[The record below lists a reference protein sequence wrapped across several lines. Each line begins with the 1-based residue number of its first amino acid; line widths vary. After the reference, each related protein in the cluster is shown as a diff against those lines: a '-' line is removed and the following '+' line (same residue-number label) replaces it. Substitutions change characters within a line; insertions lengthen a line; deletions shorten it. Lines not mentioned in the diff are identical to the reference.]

1 MRRNLLALLI
11 VLVFSAAATQAE
23 DWPQWEGPNRDSVWP
38 EEGIVDRFPDQG
50 LPIAWRAE
58 VGLGYAGP
66 AVADG
71 RIYLMDYLRE
81 SGEMTNNPGKRD
93 KLTGKERVLCL
104 DAKTGTPI
112 WKHEYAR
119 IQPFLSGRAA
129 LHTHRRRRQSLRL
142 GRGGEPVVSRCQG
155 RESDLER

>member
-1 MRRNLLALLI
+1 MRRNMLSLLV

-38 EEGIVDRFPDQG
+38 EDGIVDRFPDQG
-50 LPIAWRAE
+50 LPIVWRAE

-81 SGEMTNNPGKRD
+81 SGELTNNPGKRD

-119 IQPFLSGRAA
+119 EYNLSYPGGPRAHPPSSAAKSTPWGRKG
-129 LHTHRRRRQSLRL
+129 TC
-142 GRGGEPVVSRCQG
+142 GVSMPRTG
-155 RESDLER
+155 K